1 MNAMSELALEYG
13 CGEATIWRAFTVTP
27 WGTADATFVSCG
39 RKFSVVIWFRG
50 RTPEGTLS
58 SWGF

>member
-13 CGEATIWRAFTVTP
+13 CGEDWRAFTVTP

-39 RKFSVVIWFRG
+39 RKFSVVI
-50 RTPEGTLS
+50 
-58 SWGF
+58 